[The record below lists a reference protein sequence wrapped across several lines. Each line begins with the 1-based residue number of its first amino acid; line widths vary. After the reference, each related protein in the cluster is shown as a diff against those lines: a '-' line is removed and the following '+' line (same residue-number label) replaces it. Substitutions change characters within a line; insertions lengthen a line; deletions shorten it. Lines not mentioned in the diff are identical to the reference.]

1 MTLLTEK
8 LWQTHAKKWC
18 FFAKYSV
25 ILYFVIL
32 CYLRGVTWKSGPGI
46 KSSIFSANIRPTETY
61 YIPNQW
67 KLIKVFDELCRFKI
81 TALIE

>member
-1 MTLLTEK
+1 MSAGAGKDFSSTIGNLPEG
-8 LWQTHAKKWC
+8 
-18 FFAKYSV
+18 SPV
-25 ILYFVIL
+25 FVR
-32 CYLRGVTWKSGPGI
+32 YGGGRTLRGVTWKSGPVV

>member
-1 MTLLTEK
+1 MKCLGLEHTVHRLGEPIQKPVKRVTFSSLK
-8 LWQTHAKKWC
+8 
-18 FFAKYSV
+18 
-25 ILYFVIL
+25 IL
-32 CYLRGVTWKSGPGI
+32 LRGGTWKSGPGV

-81 TALIE
+81 TAFIE